1 MMATRDTLKGT
12 STTSFSLRTSGPQP
26 ITSCGNYG
34 FLLQTFGVEKAV
46 THNYCA
52 IADKL
57 KGTGNMQ
64 AFKAIG
70 NSYPNPDDPN
80 DEGTTVEEAGPY
92 KSVSYQARRVVV
104 DIDSSGLNLLF
115 TGTEQFSSIYCDDES
130 AMSGNGALCELKVL

>member
-1 MMATRDTLKGT
+1 MATQDTLKGT

-26 ITSCGNYG
+26 ITTCGQYG
-34 FLLQTFGVEKAV
+34 FLLQTFGVEKSV

-80 DEGTTVEEAGPY
+80 DNNINEDAAGPY
-92 KSVSYQARRVVV
+92 KSVSYQARRVIV
-104 DIDSSGLNLLF
+104 DINTSGLNLLF
-115 TGTEQFSSIYCDDES
+115 TGTEQFSSIYCDDEG
-130 AMSGNGALCELKVL
+130 AMSGNGASCTLKVI